1 MCVCVYIYIYIYIF
15 FIFCKIELGSGP
27 HSIQITHISKAQ
39 CRKNPKWYNT
49 KLEDDCPAE
58 DCKPGSAQFFI
69 HPTSAC
75 APGSFDRDFPSSK
88 GLLVDETLGSR
99 RGRFPQTRSKVT
111 ERELL
116 HFVTHLLALHASG
129 VRAVAVRASVPVLRV
144 LSAMPVRHLLEVAP
158 PEPARYAVGAVI
170 MMLGVVLPVGYMM
183 FRTKRVPSSSGYSKQ
198 T

>member
-1 MCVCVYIYIYIYIF
+1 MS
-15 FIFCKIELGSGP
+15 EES
-27 HSIQITHISKAQ
+27 QM
-39 CRKNPKWYNT
+39 
-49 KLEDDCPAE
+49 

-144 LSAMPVRHLLEVAP
+144 LSAMPDLHFCEDLFSTCLYVLLHLAWSDLPGDLKLWMSNGFVRHLLEVAP

-198 T
+198 TDFVDRQRGV